1 MAEEK
6 LLTVRDVSIILGV
19 SEKEVVDLAESGV
32 IPGYK
37 VGGVYLRFK
46 KEQIQEFKKSGKQA
60 LSEARVEQKYTFKDK
75 FSDFFYFND
84 FYLLALIIILLL
96 LFIIFRGYSI

>member
-19 SEKEVVDLAESGV
+19 SEKEVMDLAENGT

-46 KEQIQEFKKSGKQA
+46 KDQVQEYKRTMKPSLPKA
-60 LSEARVEQKYTFKDK
+60 DISQKYSLEDK
-75 FSDFFYFND
+75 INDFLYFND
-84 FYLLALIIILLL
+84 FYILASLVIILLL
-96 LFIIFRGYSI
+96 VIIFRGQ